1 MADLRSNSESNSES
15 KTEQRRVGLLYDER
29 MCKHH
34 TPDHEDHPENP
45 NRIKAIWKKL
55 HSAGIPQRCILLNA
69 KEVEDKHVLLVHSQ
83 NHLKLIKNI
92 SSKQFD
98 SRRERTASR
107 YNSIYFNDG
116 SSEAASLAA
125 GSVVEMVERVAKG
138 ELNSGMAIV
147 RPPGHHAEHDEPMG
161 FCLYNN
167 VAIATQVLLNE
178 KPEERILIVDWDVH
192 HGNGTQKMFWED
204 PRVLFFSVHR
214 HEFGSFYPA
223 NNDGFYTMIGGG
235 PGAGYNINVPWENG
249 QCGDA
254 DYFAVWDHIL
264 IPVAKEFNPD
274 IIIVSAGFDAAVN
287 DPLGGCRVT
296 PSGYAIMLKKL
307 MDFAQGKVVLA
318 LEGGYNLESIANS
331 TLACVE
337 TLLEDKPVVGSA
349 EVHPFE
355 STWRV
360 IEAVRH
366 NLSPFWP
373 ILAKELPKKLTD
385 QKAHLIPY
393 VPSSSSDSEVE
404 DNENV
409 SEKFADLLSR
419 LVEPFSKMT
428 THAVSSN
435 SDNWRSDLSKFDIWY
450 ASFGSNM
457 WQPRFNC
464 YIEGGQV
471 EGMTKPCSGAV
482 DKTLPKEILW
492 KTFPRRLFFGHDFSQ
507 TWGPGGVAFVSVES
521 NIQEKVYMCLYR
533 ITLEQFNDV
542 LLQENSKSL
551 PISSPL
557 FDLSALNSFTNGES
571 NSAEVNLESGWYRRV
586 VYLGKDHDIP
596 ILSMTCKQ
604 SEFESFKSGELT
616 LRAPAEGYAKTLVRG
631 LVEGKQLSEAE
642 AMAYIK
648 NSYTRPL

>member
-1 MADLRSNSESNSES
+1 MADLRSNSES

-223 NNDGFYTMIGGG
+223 NDDGFYTMIGGG
-235 PGAGYNINVPWENG
+235 PGAGYNINVPWENS

-337 TLLEDKPVVGSA
+337 TLLEDKPVIGSA

-373 ILAKELPKKLTD
+373 TLAKELPKKLTD

-492 KTFPRRLFFGHDFSQ
+492 KTFPRRLFFGRDFSQ

>member
-1 MADLRSNSESNSES
+1 MADLRSDSES

-45 NRIKAIWKKL
+45 NRIKATWKKL
-55 HSAGIPQRCILLNA
+55 HTAGIPQRCVLLNA

-98 SRRERTASR
+98 SRRARTASR

-125 GSVVEMVERVAKG
+125 GSVIEVTERVAKG
-138 ELNSGMAIV
+138 ELNSGVAIV

-167 VAIATQVLLNE
+167 VAIATKFLLNE
-178 KPEERILIVDWDVH
+178 KPELGIERVLIVDWDVH

-223 NNDGFYTMIGGG
+223 NDDGFYTMVGEG

-254 DYFAVWDHIL
+254 DYLAVWDHIL

-287 DPLGGCRVT
+287 DPLGGCCVT
-296 PSGYAIMLKKL
+296 PSGYSIMLKKL
-307 MDFAQGKVVLA
+307 MDFAHGKVVLA

-337 TLLEDKPVVGSA
+337 VLLEDKLVVGSA
-349 EVHPFE
+349 EVYPFD
-355 STWRV
+355 STWHV
-360 IEAVRH
+360 IEAVRQE
-366 NLSPFWP
+366 LSPFWP
-373 ILAKELPKKLTD
+373 TLAGELPKKLTN
-385 QKAHLIPY
+385 QKAPLIPY

-404 DNENV
+404 DNENPNV
-409 SEKFADLLSR
+409 SKNLADLLHGI
-419 LVEPFSKMT
+419 VEPLSKLT
-428 THAVSSN
+428 IDADQVSSN

-457 WQPRFNC
+457 WQPRFKC

-471 EGMTKPCSGAV
+471 EGMAKPCSGAV

-492 KTFPRRLFFGHDFSQ
+492 KTFRHRLFFGRDFSQ
-507 TWGPGGVAFVSVES
+507 TWGPGGVAFVSPGS
-521 NIQEKVYMCLYR
+521 SIQEVYMCLYK

-542 LLQENSKSL
+542 LVQENTIGA

-557 FDLSALNSFTNGES
+557 IDLTALNSFTNEVS
-571 NSAEVNLESGWYRRV
+571 NSLEVNLEV
-586 VYLGKDHDIP
+586 
-596 ILSMTCKQ
+596 
-604 SEFESFKSGELT
+604 
-616 LRAPAEGYAKTLVRG
+616 
-631 LVEGKQLSEAE
+631 
-642 AMAYIK
+642 
-648 NSYTRPL
+648 